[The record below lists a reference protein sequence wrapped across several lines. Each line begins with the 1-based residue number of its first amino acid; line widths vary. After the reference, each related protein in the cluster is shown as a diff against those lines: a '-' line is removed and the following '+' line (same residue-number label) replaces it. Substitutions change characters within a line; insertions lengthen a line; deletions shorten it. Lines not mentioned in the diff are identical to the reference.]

1 VLQLVVPVVRQPQK
15 PRADFYTVLLAAD
28 CVVSVS
34 QQTLE
39 LRLTNRKH
47 ILGTMDTAD
56 ESSGADEMRAW
67 VAALRSAGPQWR
79 ESLATSPPD
88 ASGWLLVREKTLGV
102 SSWSSRW
109 CELRG
114 SELLHFEGDGD
125 IRSGLIDLRQ
135 FTLFTPKMPD
145 AHKPFEFVFLGNK
158 HAGGPPTAAAA
169 AGGTPFSTPTGSSKK
184 MKRRGSVDSDG
195 LPFHCLCAQ
204 DEAAYSA
211 WQAALNKV
219 ATIAS
224 AHQSRGLAA
233 RIGIGTGLW
242 GTPLSH
248 GSSSS
253 SSSSS
258 SASAAAAVET
268 RVSQEDFEVDSL
280 LGEGAF
286 GKVWLVRPKEHLGA
300 AAAAAAASTGVGVA
314 PGTPSTPGNRGADVE
329 AEAEAVGEAEAE
341 GAAWPQQAEGH
352 SKGWMAMKVMAKS
365 RVIAEQQVEHVQQ
378 ERKLLQ
384 RLGARSLSRGNERN
398 HETLQLFL
406 LRARAPFSY
415 LHLHH

>member
-1 VLQLVVPVVRQPQK
+1 ME
-15 PRADFYTVLLAAD
+15 A
-28 CVVSVS
+28 
-34 QQTLE
+34 E
-39 LRLTNRKH
+39 
-47 ILGTMDTAD
+47 
-56 ESSGADEMRAW
+56 ESAEI
-67 VAALRSAGPQWR
+67 
-79 ESLATSPPD
+79 T
-88 ASGWLLVREKTLGV
+88 
-102 SSWSSRW
+102 
-109 CELRG
+109 
-114 SELLHFEGDGD
+114 
-125 IRSGLIDLRQ
+125 
-135 FTLFTPKMPD
+135 
-145 AHKPFEFVFLGNK
+145 
-158 HAGGPPTAAAA
+158 
-169 AGGTPFSTPTGSSKK
+169 KK

-219 ATIAS
+219 ATIAT

-258 SASAAAAVET
+258 SASAAVAAET

-286 GKVWLVRPKEHLGA
+286 GKVWLVRPKEHLGAA